1 MRSETALR
9 RRVRQRSLTRDLIEA
24 CLLGIRMRGKLVVLG
39 ASFLIAVLSAGPSG
53 ISAARPAASLD
64 EKIPEAM
71 LAGLR
76 YYMVGPSRGGRVT
89 AVAGHRAQPGIF
101 YLGASGGGV
110 WKTTNYGQD
119 WFPISDGYFA
129 TGSIG
134 AIAVAESNPDVVYV
148 STGSDGLRSNVIV
161 GKGVY
166 KSTDA
171 GVTWTHIGLK
181 ETGNSGAV
189 LVHPSN
195 PDIVYVAAIGNPF
208 TPNPERGVYRS
219 RDGGASWEQVLFV
232 SDKTGAVDL
241 EFAPGRPSTIYA
253 SMWETER
260 KPWTILSGGME
271 GGVFKSEDAGD
282 SWRRLTDGL
291 PTGLRGKSDLAV
303 SAAAPERVY
312 VLIEAPEAAGGVYR
326 SDDRG
331 ETWSQVT
338 DFQPIRN
345 RPFYYCNLHADPT
358 NADRLWGMAE
368 GFYQSDNA
376 GKTWQTRRVPHGDN
390 HDLWV
395 NPVDPNLW
403 IQSNDGGANITRDG
417 GVTWSSQ
424 SNQPTAELYQVDI
437 SDEFPYR
444 LFAGQQDNS
453 TISVSSL
460 PLANRAAGQQAYW
473 QEHGGCET
481 GPAVPKPGDPDIVY
495 ANCKGRFGV
504 FNRRTGQ
511 EQQYYVGYWNLYGR
525 NPKDLPYRFQR
536 TVPVHVSPH
545 DPDRVYHASQFLHVT
560 EDGGVTWNTISP
572 DLTAFDPETQV
583 VSGAPITLDV
593 TGEEHFSVLYEV
605 QESPH
610 EYGVIWVGANDGPIH
625 LTRDGGTTWQDVTP
639 ADLGRYG
646 RVQTIEVSPHQPG
659 KAYASVLRY
668 QLGDFAPYVFR
679 TSDYG
684 VNWKRITTGANGI
697 PKDQP
702 VRVVREDPNREGLL
716 YAGTEFGMF
725 VSFDD
730 GELWQSLQLNLPVV
744 PVTDIKV
751 VNDDLVLSTMGR
763 SFWIMYDI
771 SPLREFSDAVV
782 RSSAYLFDVSEAV
795 RFRGKFS
802 LGQPRPADPQYP
814 RMGANIDY
822 WLRQQPPGDLT
833 LEISD
838 ARGRVIR
845 QLSSAGSTEKVRI
858 PEPGMRGWRFERAG
872 TPRLRKGA
880 GMHRYVWDLRYP
892 GPWYAKDDSRR
903 AGQGGP
909 MVPPGRY
916 TARLS
921 HADWSSSVELEVLM
935 DPRVL
940 AEGISVADVRAQ
952 AELSL
957 RVRDTFSAANRAV
970 AHINQ
975 RILSGEVLPE
985 ALQEIRDALVDSPR
999 RYSPVMLVKQLQ
1011 YLYDNLNRADQR
1023 PSGDAIA
1030 RHEEL
1035 KGELDGL
1042 LERLLAISS

>member
-1 MRSETALR
+1 MRCKSTIPLA
-9 RRVRQRSLTRDLIEA
+9 I
-24 CLLGIRMRGKLVVLG
+24 LLV
-39 ASFLIAVLSAGPSG
+39 AVLTVGPNG
-53 ISAARPAASLD
+53 AHARPALASPD
-64 EKIPEAM
+64 GPVPESM
-71 LAGLR
+71 LSGLR
-76 YYMVGPSRGGRVT
+76 YHMVGPSRGGRVT

-101 YLGASGGGV
+101 YMGASGGGV
-110 WKTTNYGQD
+110 WKTTDYGHD
-119 WFPISDGYFA
+119 WYPISDATFA

-134 AIAVAESNPDVVYV
+134 AIAVAESNPDVIYV
-148 STGSDGLRSNVIV
+148 STGSDGLRSNVII

-166 KSTDA
+166 KSVDA
-171 GVTWTHIGLK
+171 GVTWEHIGL
-181 ETGNSGAV
+181 EDTGNTGAV
-189 LVHPSN
+189 LVHPDN
-195 PDIVYVAAIGNPF
+195 PDVVYVAAIGNPF
-208 TPNPERGVYRS
+208 APNAERGVYRS
-219 RDGGASWEQVLFV
+219 RDGGATWEQVFFL

-241 EFAPGRPSTIYA
+241 EFAPGQPDTVYA

-271 GGVFKSEDAGD
+271 GGVFKSDDGGD

-312 VLIEAPEAAGGVYR
+312 VLIEAPESAGGVYR

-331 ETWSQVT
+331 ETWHQVT

-368 GFYQSDNA
+368 GFYQSDDA
-376 GKTWQTRRVPHGDN
+376 GKTWQSRRVPHGDN

-395 NPVDPNLW
+395 SPDEPNIW

-417 GVTWSSQ
+417 GVTWSTQ
-424 SNQPTAELYQVDI
+424 TNQPTAELYQVDV

-453 TISVSSL
+453 TISVPSL
-460 PLANRAAGQQAYW
+460 PLTNRPDGQQAYW

-511 EQQYYVGYWNLYGR
+511 EQHYYVGYWNLYGR

-545 DPDRVYHASQFLHVT
+545 DPDRVYHASQYLHVT
-560 EDGGVTWNTISP
+560 EDGGVTWQTISP

-583 VSGAPITLDV
+583 VSGSPITLDV

-610 EYGVIWVGANDGPIH
+610 EFGVIWAGANDGPIH
-625 LTRDGGTTWQDVTP
+625 ITRDGGASWQDVTP
-639 ADLGRYG
+639 SALGRYG
-646 RVQTIEVSPHQPG
+646 RVQTIEVSPHDPA
-659 KAYASVLRY
+659 KAYASVLLY

-679 TSDYG
+679 TTDYG
-684 VNWKRITTGANGI
+684 STWSRITTGDNGV
-697 PKDQP
+697 PADHP
-702 VRVVREDPNREGLL
+702 VRVVREDPGREGLL

-730 GELWQSLQLNLPVV
+730 GAQWQPLQLNLPAV

-751 VNDDLVLSTMGR
+751 VDADLVLSTMGR
-763 SFWIMYDI
+763 SFWILYDLT
-771 SPLREFSDAVV
+771 PLREMSAALES
-782 RSSAYLFDVSEAV
+782 SSAHLFAV
-795 RFRGKFS
+795 RDAMRFRGGGGLSFR
-802 LGQPRPADPQYP
+802 QPRPADPQYP
-814 RMGANIDY
+814 RSGANIDY
-822 WLRQQPPGDLT
+822 WLGEDSRSELS
-833 LEISD
+833 LEILD
-838 ARGRVIR
+838 ARGRVVR
-845 QLSSAGSTEKVRI
+845 RLSSADPGEAVVT
-858 PEPGMRGWRFERAG
+858 PEPGMREWRLERVG
-872 TPRLRKGA
+872 TPRLDNGA
-880 GMHRYVWDLRYP
+880 GLHRFTWDLRYP
-892 GPWYAKDDSRR
+892 GPWYAAGDRRR

-916 TARLS
+916 TARLT
-921 HADWSSSVELEVLM
+921 AGDWSSSVAFDVVM
-935 DPRVL
+935 DPRVA

-952 AELSL
+952 AELSV
-957 RVRDTFSAANRAV
+957 RVRDTYSAANAAV
-970 AHINQ
+970 DRLRGARETNG
-975 RILSGEVLPE
+975 GELTTE
-985 ALQEIRDALVDSPR
+985 LQEIWDALVDSRR
-999 RYSPVMLVKQLQ
+999 RYTPVMLVSQLQ

-1023 PSGDAIA
+1023 PGGDAVA
-1030 RHEEL
+1030 RHAEL
-1035 KGELDGL
+1035 KAELDGHL
-1042 LERLLAISS
+1042 EQLERSLRSD